1 MTAEAF
7 SEHSRTEF
15 SMHLNQM
22 NQNLNEPKLKNAVAQ
37 KTTNQKDHSE
47 DIQLRS
53 SKNGQHENLLNYTL
67 LILLIA
73 ISIITYP
80 TDIWDA
86 KVTVTYQ
93 HVWYYGWIT
102 AVSTGVGVLPFFLI
116 SEPDKYWIG
125 VSNAL
130 AAGMM
135 VAASYSLAYEGSTS
149 AEVDFGYL
157 SWLQVGQGYQA
168 LVRTLLGFL
177 AGMLFIIITK
187 AILDRFGD
195 LKAGDIEGIDVQKM
209 ILIVFV
215 MTLHS
220 LSEGI
225 GIGVS
230 FGGNSGMQ
238 LGQFISLS
246 LAMHNVPEGLAVA
259 LVMTTRKVS
268 TFRTVLWA
276 VFTSLPQPLTA
287 IPAFLFVERFIPLLP
302 VGLGFAAGA
311 MTYVALFELL
321 AEAVEETS
329 IPVTAVV
336 STVACCVMFT
346 IQNAVKLSL

>member
-1 MTAEAF
+1 MT
-7 SEHSRTEF
+7 
-15 SMHLNQM
+15 
-22 NQNLNEPKLKNAVAQ
+22 Q
-37 KTTNQKDHSE
+37 K
-47 DIQLRS
+47 
-53 SKNGQHENLLNYTL
+53 
-67 LILLIA
+67 
-73 ISIITYP
+73 
-80 TDIWDA
+80 
-86 KVTVTYQ
+86 VTYQ

-125 VSNAL
+125 VSNAI
-130 AAGMM
+130 ASGMM

-149 AEVDFGYL
+149 AEVDYGCL

-168 LVRTLLGFL
+168 LVRTILGFS

-187 AILDRFGD
+187 AVLDRFGD
-195 LKAGDIEGIDVQKM
+195 LKTGDIDGVNVQKM
-209 ILIVFV
+209 ILIIFV

-321 AEAVEETS
+321 VEAVEETS
-329 IPVTAVV
+329 IPVTALV
-336 STVACCVMFT
+336 STAACGIMFT
-346 IQNAVKLSL
+346 IQNAVKVSL